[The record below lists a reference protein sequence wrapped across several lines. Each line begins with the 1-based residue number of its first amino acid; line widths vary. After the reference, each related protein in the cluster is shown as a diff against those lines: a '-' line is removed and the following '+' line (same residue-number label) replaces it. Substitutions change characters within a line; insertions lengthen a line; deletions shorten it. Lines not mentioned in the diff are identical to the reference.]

1 MSFFAKSVT
10 IRILTNI
17 SFLRKTPLIA
27 AKRGY
32 ETNWKSFKIMKKIEN
47 VNFRYRLGK
56 QPIEIFNQLKTVCKD
71 QAPSYAIVKNVRE
84 SICLF

>member
-1 MSFFAKSVT
+1 MT

-32 ETNWKSFKIMKKIEN
+32 ETKIESFKIMKKMEN

-56 QPIEIFNQLKTVCKD
+56 QAIEIVNQLK
-71 QAPSYAIVKNVRE
+71 
-84 SICLF
+84 LFAKTKHLHML